1 MILMPRGRPKKPRS
15 DRSDRSDRTDWL
27 ATLAEPTRLLILRA
41 LAAGEMRA
49 LEIARVCD
57 DEAPNVVHHLGRL
70 KRAGLVT
77 LRRHGTY
84 VVHALAVGDGLK
96 VTATHLELTH
106 ASGIKATLSRL

>member
-1 MILMPRGRPKKPRS
+1 MTGACALFAVLG
-15 DRSDRSDRTDWL
+15 D
-27 ATLAEPTRLLILRA
+27 PTRLLILRL
-41 LAAGEMRA
+41 LATGEMRA
-49 LEIARVCD
+49 VEIARVFD

-70 KRAGLVT
+70 KRTGLVT

-106 ASGIKATLSRL
+106 ASGIKVTLTRL